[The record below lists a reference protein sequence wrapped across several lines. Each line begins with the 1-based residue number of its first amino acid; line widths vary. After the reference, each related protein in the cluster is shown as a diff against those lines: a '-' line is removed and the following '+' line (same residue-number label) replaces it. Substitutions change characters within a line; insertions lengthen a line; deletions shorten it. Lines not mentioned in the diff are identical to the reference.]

1 MAEVAAL
8 PELSRLGMGPAEVK
22 GVALAVQGEEGCRFR
37 LSGEGRLVMLPEA
50 EPPDQSAVAQHAS
63 EGSAG

>member
-37 LSGEGRLVMLPEA
+37 LSGDGRLVMLPEA
-50 EPPDQSAVAQHAS
+50 EPEPPGQPAAAS

>member
-50 EPPDQSAVAQHAS
+50 EPEPPGQPAAAS

>member
-37 LSGEGRLVMLPEA
+37 LSGDGRLVMLPEA
-50 EPPDQSAVAQHAS
+50 EPPGQPAAAS